1 MNPGWLRSW
10 RDVRLKRRKVRWS
23 NGGRGDFCEVGNL
36 VAKLKILTN
45 IKMLTAVNLVYFL
58 SLIVHVIFAE
68 FDITHSCL
76 LQSIGFDQ
84 FDDEF

>member
-1 MNPGWLRSW
+1 M
-10 RDVRLKRRKVRWS
+10 
-23 NGGRGDFCEVGNL
+23 GNL

-45 IKMLTAVNLVYFL
+45 YKMLTAVNHVYLL